1 MFLAGL
7 VWTEQL
13 LGGRTPGSKIY
24 YASDTKREQN
34 MERERER
41 VRITVTVNLT
51 QTWLCSGLSHTF
63 FAK

>member
-34 MERERER
+34 MERER

-51 QTWLCSGLSHTF
+51 QTRLCSGLSHTF